1 MPADKCYTKKNKNG
15 GNYTTCVDKKGD
27 QLREKD
33 VKPKKK
39 KRLYLK
45 KPAVKTRPKPPPPPG
60 MSQADADVMVKDV
73 LNYNKIS
80 SATQDYEADVSEYD
94 RILSATT
101 SYNTNNVS
109 DYNKILTATTAY
121 EARQNTTTAAPLQN
135 VSAHMSALSASAP
148 TAPPAN
154 YNMLRP
160 EIRRN
165 ILQFAGARSDV
176 DGLIN
181 EILIAKPGFPKKI
194 RLLEKYNNMLNS
206 KQPYL
211 FSITLPSKQAEVEI
225 LIDKQIKLEK
235 KQRTLRSRMPK
246 VMKRERI
253 SDGRSYSSGWDEGS
267 YYKTND
273 LSDEQDPEDM
283 AEYDRLG
290 TALVENQRQMVLA
303 NRPRSEALGEDKH
316 IFMEYE
322 YKVGGGR
329 KGIMKIFRA
338 MKDKIDRPVLIKI
351 LKKVLESL

>member
-1 MPADKCYTKKNKNG
+1 MPAKKCFTKKRSKENGG
-15 GNYTTCVDKKGD
+15 GNYTTCVDSKGK

-33 VKPKKK
+33 KPKKK
-39 KRLYLK
+39 KLVLK
-45 KPAVKTRPKPPPPPG
+45 EPAKPAPKKKKLVLKEPAKPAPKKKKLVLKEPAKPPPPPG

-73 LNYNKIS
+73 LNYNKIN
-80 SATQDYEADVSEYD
+80 SATQD
-94 RILSATT
+94 
-101 SYNTNNVS
+101 
-109 DYNKILTATTAY
+109 Y
-121 EARQNTTTAAPLQN
+121 EARQNTTTRARPIQNISAITAAT
-135 VSAHMSALSASAP
+135 SASAP
-148 TAPPAN
+148 KAAPPAN

-160 EIRRN
+160 EIRKN

-225 LIDKQIKLEK
+225 LIDEKIKLGK

-253 SDGRSYSSGWDEGS
+253 SDGRAYSSGWDEGR

-283 AEYDRLG
+283 AEYDRLR

-322 YKVGGGR
+322 YKIGGGR